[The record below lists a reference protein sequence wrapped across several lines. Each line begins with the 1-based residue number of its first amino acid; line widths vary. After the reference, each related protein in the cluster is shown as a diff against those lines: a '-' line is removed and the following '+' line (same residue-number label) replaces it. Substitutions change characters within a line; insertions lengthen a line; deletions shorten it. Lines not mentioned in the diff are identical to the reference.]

1 MLIAALIVIGVL
13 LVLASVFSISD
24 NIIQIEAQKQ
34 GIDTRK
40 KNMSIFPSFSEL
52 FGTPAPEY
60 ADKSTFHRL
69 SKGFDIKLA
78 GTAEG
83 DVLNAEVSRYAVKP
97 TDFRG
102 IAPIPK
108 LEVQEGQEVSA
119 GEALFF
125 DKSDPEIKYVAP
137 VSGEV
142 VEVRRGTKRSI
153 SHVVILADKEQ
164 RQKKNAVPSSDAS
177 REEWIAYLKG
187 SGAWPHINQR
197 PFDVIADPATVPD
210 NIFISGFDSAP
221 LAISYDH
228 ILDLRGDDFQAGI
241 DVLNRLTEGKVFLG
255 LDGRSG
261 KRPHEVLLNANNV
274 ETHWF
279 EGKHPSGNVGV
290 QIHHIA
296 PIRGNASVWT
306 LKIEDVLVIGK
317 LCTEG
322 VYDTTRVVGIT
333 GARCKEPSL
342 IRTLA
347 GANLS
352 DLLKDNLV
360 SEDNNRVILGNVLTG
375 DQAKGDEFLSI
386 RSNQITV
393 LKEGNYYE
401 LFGWLL
407 PIKPRPSTSKTYP
420 NFLFS
425 DHKFDGDTNT
435 HGEQRAFVVTGQYEK
450 VLPMDIYPQH
460 LMKAILTG
468 DIERME
474 ALGINELSE
483 EDVALAEFSC
493 TSKQPLQAI
502 LRDGLNMMREQ
513 A

>member
-1 MLIAALIVIGVL
+1 
-13 LVLASVFSISD
+13 
-24 NIIQIEAQKQ
+24 
-34 GIDTRK
+34 
-40 KNMSIFPSFSEL
+40 
-52 FGTPAPEY
+52 
-60 ADKSTFHRL
+60 
-69 SKGFDIKLA
+69 
-78 GTAEG
+78 
-83 DVLNAEVSRYAVKP
+83 
-97 TDFRG
+97 
-102 IAPIPK
+102 
-108 LEVQEGQEVSA
+108 
-119 GEALFF
+119 
-125 DKSDPEIKYVAP
+125 
-137 VSGEV
+137 
-142 VEVRRGTKRSI
+142 
-153 SHVVILADKEQ
+153 
-164 RQKKNAVPSSDAS
+164 
-177 REEWIAYLKG
+177 
-187 SGAWPHINQR
+187 
-197 PFDVIADPATVPD
+197 
-210 NIFISGFDSAP
+210 
-221 LAISYDH
+221 
-228 ILDLRGDDFQAGI
+228 
-241 DVLNRLTEGKVFLG
+241 
-255 LDGRSG
+255 
-261 KRPHEVLLNANNV
+261 
-274 ETHWF
+274 
-279 EGKHPSGNVGV
+279 
-290 QIHHIA
+290 
-296 PIRGNASVWT
+296 
-306 LKIEDVLVIGK
+306 
-317 LCTEG
+317 
-322 VYDTTRVVGIT
+322 
-333 GARCKEPSL
+333 
-342 IRTLA
+342 
-347 GANLS
+347 LS
-352 DLLKDNLV
+352 DLLKDKLV